1 MELIARPEDLRRG
14 DLMFG
19 PIKGFTGAFVGL
31 GQLLLA
37 VAEPGM
43 IWKQGPGKW
52 FRIRHCG
59 IIVEESRQLP
69 PGSVRHVKSGQY
81 REGPSPNVDLG
92 DNFIKYE
99 TGVITAPRLVQAMP
113 GGIEEIDLTY
123 EKWTPD
129 YIYLRPDY
137 SPGSP
142 FDPGWENRSQGFQV
156 AHAARSFV
164 GRPYDFA
171 TYPAIPLYRRGVRT
185 KLIKE
190 IISGTDT
197 MMCSR
202 TVDAALEAAGWHL
215 FDDGRMPGNVT
226 PSEVYR
232 RILEMP
238 LAAASA
244 IKKGHPS

>member
-19 PIKGFTGAFVGL
+19 PIKGFTGAFVGM

-37 VAEPGM
+37 MAEPGM

-59 IIVEESRQLP
+59 IIVEESHKLG
-69 PGSVRHVKSGQY
+69 PGMTYRGQ
-81 REGPSPNVDLG
+81 V
-92 DNFIKYE
+92 YE

-129 YIYLRPDY
+129 YVYLRPDY
-137 SPGSP
+137 
-142 FDPGWENRSQGFQV
+142 DPGQPFEIGYENRSQGFKV
-156 AHAARSFV
+156 AYAARSFV
-164 GRPYDFA
+164 GRPYDFV

-185 KLIKE
+185 KAIE
-190 IISGTDT
+190 QIISGTDT

-215 FDDGRMPGNVT
+215 FDDGRLRGNVT

-232 RILEMP
+232 RILQMP

-244 IKKGHPS
+244 IKKDFPL